1 MEILFTSAQSFHDK
15 DMRLMGQTSIWMFP
29 IYGMASCIQEIYPLI
44 EKWPVLCRGSL
55 YSVGILTGEYISG
68 SILKKLN
75 ICPWDYSAAKYNVQG
90 IIRIDFFPVWMAA
103 GLIFERIL
111 CGQGAK
117 AAER

>member
-1 MEILFTSAQSFHDK
+1 
-15 DMRLMGQTSIWMFP
+15 MRLMGQTSIWMFP